1 MTHHYIPFANSV
13 TDWPLIASSY
23 AEAAGCRAA
32 LQSLGNAQ
40 PPLSKK
46 LWVDGGVDGLHS
58 ARINEPDD
66 KTNPAYKDYI
76 RRFKN
81 SSLIADPTFQ
91 HKPDKSATALF
102 VCAIL
107 DKALGVAANA
117 SWLSVPQLPYSD
129 SSDRKRI
136 NRQLAEATSEWK
148 SKTQYRGKLIL
159 PVIFGKSG
167 LTDKK
172 MDRNPKVDLAST
184 CFEASGADGVWTV
197 DSGLDDQDGVAN
209 FENVRFPGIIK
220 FHEELNAKLPPDTV
234 TVAGPYWGLNLVLW
248 ARGLVRFPAIGV
260 GRSYR
265 YYLPGG
271 VQKEGSPRVALA
283 PLRRLAV
290 WSPGLKTWLQAAL
303 NTLSRNDPAHAD
315 FSALLRNFD
324 LFNEREHARRQ
335 VAKFYHDWLA
345 KLESIPPSSRALALY
360 QDLSAAYVLGMGLK
374 PLPASEKVKNPARIA
389 KQLMVNCL

>member
-66 KTNPAYKDYI
+66 KTNPTYKDYI

-148 SKTQYRGKLIL
+148 SKT
-159 PVIFGKSG
+159 
-167 LTDKK
+167 
-172 MDRNPKVDLAST
+172 
-184 CFEASGADGVWTV
+184 
-197 DSGLDDQDGVAN
+197 
-209 FENVRFPGIIK
+209 
-220 FHEELNAKLPPDTV
+220 
-234 TVAGPYWGLNLVLW
+234 
-248 ARGLVRFPAIGV
+248 
-260 GRSYR
+260 
-265 YYLPGG
+265 
-271 VQKEGSPRVALA
+271 
-283 PLRRLAV
+283 
-290 WSPGLKTWLQAAL
+290 
-303 NTLSRNDPAHAD
+303 
-315 FSALLRNFD
+315 
-324 LFNEREHARRQ
+324 
-335 VAKFYHDWLA
+335 
-345 KLESIPPSSRALALY
+345 
-360 QDLSAAYVLGMGLK
+360 
-374 PLPASEKVKNPARIA
+374 
-389 KQLMVNCL
+389 